1 LHYFEWI
8 GEYEDFYCEP
18 PSGQVTI
25 ECSGGLLELF
35 KIGSFNHDCIK
46 DPTDN
51 TKATCSL
58 SGIRNG
64 GGAQCS
70 GQSPDE
76 LKLTI
81 TIGESSAVCDLDL
94 SWQQAKTRLN
104 AWSLCS
110 GEYIYPVEGKS
121 SGLGLSCDLISEYPI
136 MHACTG
142 EEVTLTSMGEDDPT
156 CIEALLT
163 APNPSTS
170 PSKSPS
176 SNPTEVP
183 TGSPS
188 KEVILLSRF
197 LEDILSSHPS
207 SHITQTHSSRLFFV
221 HNIHFSADT
230 EPKQVTLKSSNGK
243 LCLLCWMESFSTS

>member
-1 LHYFEWI
+1 M
-8 GEYEDFYCEP
+8 
-18 PSGQVTI
+18 
-25 ECSGGLLELF
+25 
-35 KIGSFNHDCIK
+35 K

-58 SGIRNG
+58 SGILNG
-64 GGAQCS
+64 VGTQCI
-70 GQSPDE
+70 GQSSDE

-81 TIGESSAVCDLDL
+81 TVGESSAVCDLDR
-94 SWQQAKTRLN
+94 QQVKTRLN
-104 AWSLCS
+104 AWSSCS

-121 SGLGLSCDLISEYPI
+121 SGLGFPSCDLISAYPI
-136 MHACTG
+136 MYICTG

-156 CIEALLT
+156 CIYEALLT

-207 SHITQTHSSRLFFV
+207 SHITHTTHSSRLFFV